1 MSCLGENL
9 GDPFIEIGYT
19 TDCGWLRNPAPVD
32 RRFIPLFFRVSTIQG
47 GAGFLPS
54 TVSYTVATHNGIDI
68 ADTLRLECL
77 KQFRILWWFWW
88 TLEGEISKPRA
99 EAGRQICWAVH
110 LLLLLHSDSL
120 WWNHYIVNEKQR
132 CPLLGMCTHGWLSF
146 VVYFLPK
153 FMYVAMSETLFHFKF
168 RVWNFD
174 AMMKVPLCS
183 TTFHLHIPPAW
194 LRLQCDVQVLFA
206 SCLSRGGGQAA
217 LPGPFERERLA
228 RLPCVDRRP
237 GDPRCWGLQCSAGPH
252 LSGLLDQYLQRHL
265 WHLGRWAMGDPWVT
279 LLAE

>member
-1 MSCLGENL
+1 MHNW
-9 GDPFIEIGYT
+9 IG
-19 TDCGWLRNPAPVD
+19 
-32 RRFIPLFFRVSTIQG
+32 
-47 GAGFLPS
+47 
-54 TVSYTVATHNGIDI
+54 I

-77 KQFRILWWFWW
+77 KQFRLLWWFWW

-146 VVYFLPK
+146 VMYFLPR

-168 RVWNFD
+168 RVWNCG

-194 LRLQCDVQVLFA
+194 LRLQMVWCTGVICF
-206 SCLSRGGGQAA
+206 
-217 LPGPFERERLA
+217 LPFSG
-228 RLPCVDRRP
+228 RRP
-237 GDPRCWGLQCSAGPH
+237 SRFVGTFRAGATGKTAVCWSEAWLSKVLRPSMQRWGPRFKTTWPIPTTTPMAPWPVGH
-252 LSGLLDQYLQRHL
+252 
-265 WHLGRWAMGDPWVT
+265 WAMGDPTGNIWWRWDR
-279 LLAE
+279 LDGPRMCL